1 MRPEAPEVCA
11 VPEMI
16 WLTPFL
22 RVPVPEDRA
31 ELRYSQEAVDRVE
44 RFFSLLVF
52 GQNEWAGKPFQLLP
66 WQREFIREF
75 FGVQVKDPDGTW
87 VRYRRFGYEEIPKK
101 NGKSEFAA
109 GLALYFL
116 LGDGEQLP
124 HVGVFAVDKVQAD
137 IIYKCAK
144 YMVEHTAMSEPK
156 HKPLVWCRDSV
167 REIRTKFGGLLKVY
181 SSDVEN
187 KHGASYSAII
197 CDELHAW
204 TGRAGRDRWE
214 VLTVGSDAA
223 RRQQA
228 VLVLTTAGDDPDR
241 NSIGWEV
248 HERCR
253 KLLAWRRG
261 EPENPGDTDS
271 PDWLP
276 IMYGVSVLTGDDPD
290 KLAALDLQDEEL
302 WKKCNPSYGVTINP
316 RKFKQA
322 AREARQSEAAER
334 NFRWLRLNQWISVK
348 DVGWLP
354 LILYDKTQV
363 GPSKKAER
371 EAWVKENLTGKICF
385 GGLDM
390 SMTTDLT
397 AFVLVFPPQPGL
409 DTAVALFRAWR
420 PLDTVLEAEKRDHVP
435 YRDWERAGF
444 LTLSPGD
451 MIDPQDMV
459 DAVLE
464 ANERY
469 DLQCVGVDQ
478 YLTQT
483 VTPRLEE
490 KKIQVIAIP
499 QTMTGMSPAMKE
511 LEQMIRKHEMLHV
524 HNTCAR
530 WCFGNVRCAVDG
542 NENIKPMKNRS
553 IGRIDIT
560 VAWIIAVAAWI
571 VKRNQPPDLADAM
584 SRGDYHL

>member
-1 MRPEAPEVCA
+1 M
-11 VPEMI
+11 PEMV
-16 WLTPFL
+16 WLTPFI
-22 RVPVPEDRA
+22 RVPVPEDGA
-31 ELRYSQEAVDRVE
+31 ELRYSQEAVDQVE

-52 GQNEWAGKPFQLLP
+52 GQNEWAGKPFVLLP

-75 FGVQVKDPDGTW
+75 FGVQVKDPDGAW

-109 GLALYFL
+109 GLGLYFL
-116 LGDGEQLP
+116 LADGEQLP
-124 HVGVFAVDKVQAD
+124 HVGLFATDKIQAD

-156 HKPLVWCRDSV
+156 HKPLVYCRDSV
-167 REIRTKFGGLLKVY
+167 REIRTRYGGLMKVY
-181 SSDVEN
+181 SDEVEN
-187 KHGASYSAII
+187 KHGVSYSAIL

-204 TGRAGRDRWE
+204 KGAAGRKRWT
-214 VLTVGSDAA
+214 VLTEGSDAA

-228 VLVLTTAGDDPDR
+228 VLVMTTAGDDPDR
-241 NSIGWEV
+241 TSIGWEI
-248 HERCR
+248 HEKCR
-253 KLLAWRRG
+253 RILAWRRG
-261 EPENPGDTDS
+261 EPEAPGDTDS
-271 PDWLP
+271 SDWLP

-290 KLAALDLQDEEL
+290 KLAALDLQDEQL
-302 WKKCNPSYGVTINP
+302 WKLCNPSYGVTLNP
-316 RKFKQA
+316 RKFRLA
-322 AREARQSEAAER
+322 AREAQKSEAAER

-354 LILYDKTQV
+354 LTLYDKTQI

-371 EAWVKENLTGKICF
+371 EEWVRENLTGKMCF
-385 GGLDM
+385 AGLDM

-397 AFVLVFPPQPGL
+397 ALVLVFPPQPGL
-409 DTAVALFRAWR
+409 ETAVALFRAWK
-420 PLDTVLEAEKRDHVP
+420 PLATVLEAEQRDHVP
-435 YRDWERAGF
+435 YQDWERAGF
-444 LTLSPGD
+444 LALSQGD
-451 MIDPQDMV
+451 MVDPRDMV

-464 ANERY
+464 ANELY

-483 VTPRLEE
+483 ITPRLEE
-490 KKIQVIAIP
+490 AGIQVIAIP
-499 QTMTGMSPAMKE
+499 QSMTGMSPAMKE
-511 LEQMIRKHEMLHV
+511 LEQLIRKHEMLHV

-560 VAWIIAVAAWI
+560 VAWIIAVAVWLI
-571 VKRNQPPDLADAM
+571 KKNQPAGLAEAM
-584 SRGDYHL
+584 DKEGYSL

>member
-1 MRPEAPEVCA
+1 MA
-11 VPEMI
+11 EMI
-16 WLTPFL
+16 WLTPFIH
-22 RVPVPEDRA
+22 VPVPEDGA
-31 ELRYSQEAVDRVE
+31 QLRYSQEAVDRVE

-52 GQNEWAGKPFQLLP
+52 GQNEWAGKPFVLLP
-66 WQREFIREF
+66 WQRKFIQEF

-87 VRYRRFGYEEIPKK
+87 VRYRRFFYDEIPKK
-101 NGKSEFAA
+101 NGKSEFGA

-116 LGDGEQLP
+116 LGDGEPLP

-156 HKPLVWCRDSV
+156 HKPLVVCRDSV
-167 REIRTKFGGLLKVY
+167 REIRTRYGGLMKVY

-187 KHGASYSAII
+187 KHGASYSAVI

-204 TGRAGRDRWE
+204 TGRAGRERWE

-241 NSIGWEV
+241 TSIGWEI
-248 HERCR
+248 HEKCR
-253 KLLAWRRG
+253 KILAWRRG
-261 EPENPGDTDS
+261 EPELPGDGDD
-271 PDWLP
+271 PAWLP

-290 KLAALDLQDEEL
+290 KLAALDLQDEAL
-302 WKKCNPSYGVTINP
+302 WKQCNPSYGVTINP
-316 RKFKQA
+316 RQFRQA
-322 AREARQSEAAER
+322 AREAMQSEAAER

-354 LILYDKTQV
+354 LTLYDKTQA

-371 EAWVKENLTGKICF
+371 EAWVRENLTGKACYA
-385 GGLDM
+385 GLDM

-397 AFVLVFPPQPGL
+397 ALVLVFPPQPGL
-409 DTAVALFRAWR
+409 ETAVALFRAWR
-420 PLDTVLEAEKRDHVP
+420 PLEGVLEAEKRDHVP

-444 LTLSPGD
+444 LTLCKG
-451 MIDPQDMV
+451 DMV
-459 DAVLE
+459 DPRDMVEAILE
-464 ANERY
+464 AQDLY
-469 DLQCVGVDQ
+469 DLQCVGVDL

-483 VTPRLEE
+483 ITPQLEDAGIE
-490 KKIQVIAIP
+490 VIAIP

-511 LEQMIRKHEMLHV
+511 LERMIRKREMLHV

-530 WCFGNVRCAVDG
+530 WNFGNVRCAVDG

-560 VAWIIAVAAWI
+560 VAWIIAVAVWI
-571 VKRNQPPDLADAM
+571 LKRGQAPDLADALR
-584 SRGDYHL
+584 RGGYHL